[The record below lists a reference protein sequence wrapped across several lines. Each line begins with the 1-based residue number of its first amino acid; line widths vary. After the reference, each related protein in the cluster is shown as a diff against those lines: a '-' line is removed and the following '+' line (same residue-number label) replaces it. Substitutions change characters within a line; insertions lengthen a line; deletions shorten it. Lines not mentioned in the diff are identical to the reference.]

1 MPPSPQSAGV
11 LSFERAQEFIQQH
24 SRKLKA
30 TRSESVA
37 IEHAL
42 NRVLAEPVLADRD
55 FPPFRRATRD
65 GYAVKAADL
74 STIPATLGV
83 MGQVRAGSNYQGI
96 IQSRQAVEIMTGAP
110 VPEGADAVV
119 MVEYTQPNGQQVEI
133 LRGVT
138 LVKTSSRRAVKE
150 RLARKCSLR

>member
-1 MPPSPQSAGV
+1 MPLSTQSAGV

-42 NRVLAEPVLADRD
+42 NRVL
-55 FPPFRRATRD
+55 PPFRRATRD

-74 STIPATLGV
+74 RTIPATLGV
-83 MGQVRAGSNYQGI
+83 MGQVKAGSNYQGI
-96 IQSRQAVEIMTGAP
+96 IQSGQAVEIMTGAP

-133 LRGVT
+133 LRRVNAGENIVPN
-138 LVKTSSRRAVKE
+138 
-150 RLARKCSLR
+150 